1 MTTAFF
7 TSLVPS
13 RYRETL
19 GTPPV
24 GKALALSVLARLPLG
39 VDRLAAL
46 LLIRSV
52 HESYAL
58 AGAAAGASV
67 LGIGIGNPLQGRLA
81 TRSAPGRVLVVSA
94 ALHTAAAGLFVVLVL
109 TGAPAVTQLLGAF
122 ALGACYPAIGATIR
136 SAIPRLLESRGSLQ
150 TTAYALEATAMEFVG
165 VSAPLLIALAV
176 GLASAAWALIFAAI
190 LMLFCTCAFVRSMP
204 PQCLRRTAS
213 TPDGQKTGG
222 ALEVLAL
229 LTVQFTMGFGV
240 AAMSVAIV
248 AFATAMS
255 APAISGVLLAVD
267 ALASL
272 VGGLV
277 YAARAS
283 ERSGNALY
291 LPMLAAWSV
300 ATLALTI
307 ARSPWTMALLLV
319 CTGVVFA
326 AMAASVTQAIGTLVT
341 AKSSMEIFTWM
352 ITSWTIGGTVGAAA
366 AGQLTQIGGW
376 RTTLLVTGAAIA
388 ASTVFAWLAR
398 PGGEP
403 TVAVGEPS

>member
-1 MTTAFF
+1 
-7 TSLVPS
+7 
-13 RYRETL
+13 
-19 GTPPV
+19 
-24 GKALALSVLARLPLG
+24 VLARLPLG

-46 LLIRSV
+46 LLIRGV

-81 TRSAPGRVLVVSA
+81 ARSAAGRVLIVFA
-94 ALHTAAAGLFVVLVL
+94 GLHAVAVGLFVVLVL
-109 TGAPAVTQLLGAF
+109 AGAAPITQLLGAF

-165 VSAPLLIALAV
+165 ISAPLLIALAV

-190 LMLFCTCAFVRSMP
+190 LMFFCTCAFVRSVP
-204 PQCLRRTAS
+204 PECLRRTARAD
-213 TPDGQKTGG
+213 DGDKTGG
-222 ALEVLAL
+222 ALAVLAL

-248 AFATAMS
+248 GFATAMS
-255 APAISGVLLAVD
+255 APALSGVLLAVD

-283 ERSGNALY
+283 ERSATALY
-291 LPMLAAWSV
+291 LPLLAAWSV
-300 ATLALTI
+300 ATTALTI

-326 AMAASVTQAIGTLVT
+326 AMAASVTQAIGALVT

-352 ITSWTIGGTVGAAA
+352 ITSWTIGGTVGAVV

-388 ASTVFAWLAR
+388 ASTGFAWLAR
-398 PGGEP
+398 PGGQP
-403 TVAVGEPS
+403 TVALGEPS